1 KAILIGLPLML
12 SLFSCGESPQASFE
26 IDLNQHT
33 AFVREGL
40 HGLDE
45 PGVAS
50 IPSETTWKV
59 IPPAR
64 SPAGRPIRIHT
75 LDLSGVPHR
84 SFPQWTDSPSRDFT
98 IKTCFDVSESLLSQM
113 HSPTLQMAHIGEEWR
128 IFLNGH
134 LMAASP
140 SNGNGFSRRDYITP
154 LDVRRFQPGLNCL
167 LFAIRG
173 DPLNMETGLYYGAP
187 YRIADSTSVNR
198 ETSEAL
204 SLSLIGIYLAI
215 GLFHILFFL
224 QKKEDRYNVYFGFF
238 SALMAFWL
246 FSRTATIYTIVPEY
260 YINLRLELGS
270 VFLLLPVFASF
281 IQAAQGGV
289 HRWFLKSI
297 WGFHLVLLGIL
308 FLPSINLIQD
318 LLVIWRV
325 MAIFFLLYFLLAI
338 PLRYWRY
345 VRLFR
350 VRHGQLK
357 AMQQALF
364 NTVPGNIL
372 VGTIVVALTGL
383 VDILNASQ
391 GKGHEGITGY
401 AFLIFVGG
409 SALRIANRLLFLN
422 DTVENLNRKLR
433 HNLAELNRTNSRLSA
448 SERRYRHLIDGS
460 RDIILSIDSGG
471 IIRLASR
478 ATRSELGLG
487 PEELEGKHV
496 ESLIHG
502 DPADQFRTLEFFRE
516 RFDVFQKE
524 KESLQMKIPV
534 RTRESQAAQFQ
545 LTLQKMQGE
554 KDWEILGRLVPLKED
569 YLLQF
574 LQKEQLTFSLGNELI
589 AVEELSQRLVRN
601 IPRYVDKGQAAMIRI
616 GLREILINAIEH
628 GNLSITYE
636 EKSQELASGNYSEF
650 ISLRQADPRFRQRT
664 VTIDYNLDVNG
675 VVYRIQ
681 DQGSGFDHGDLEKKT
696 STPPDGELPLHGRGI
711 MITRN
716 AFDLVEYNEKGNEVR
731 LLKYFR

>member
-1 KAILIGLPLML
+1 MHNIFKAILLAVPMMILLG
-12 SLFSCGESPQASFE
+12 SCGEELEPRFE

-40 HGLDE
+40 HGVDE
-45 PGVAS
+45 PGSANL
-50 IPSETTWKV
+50 PSGEQWEA
-59 IPPAR
+59 IAPAR
-64 SPAGRPIRIHT
+64 NPGGRPIRIHS
-75 LDLSGVPHR
+75 LKLPGMPAR
-84 SFPQWTDSPSRDFT
+84 SFPQWSDRPVQDFT
-98 IKTCFDVSESLLSQM
+98 IKTCFEVSESLLLRM
-113 HSPTLQMAHIGEEWR
+113 HSPTLQMAHIGEQWK
-128 IFLNGH
+128 IYLNGH

-140 SNGNGFSRRDYITP
+140 SNGNAYSRRDYVAP
-154 LDVRRFQPGLNCL
+154 LDIRNFKPGRNCL
-167 LFAIRG
+167 TFAIRG
-173 DPLNMETGLYYGAP
+173 DPLNMETGLYYGGP
-187 YRIADSTSVNR
+187 YRIADSAAVNR
-198 ETSEAL
+198 DTSEAL

-215 GLFHILFFL
+215 GLFHILLFL
-224 QKKEDRYNVYFGFF
+224 QKKEDRYNIYFGCF

-246 FSRTATIYTIVPEY
+246 FSRTSAIYSFVPEY

-289 HRWFLKSI
+289 HRWFLRSI
-297 WGFHLVLLGIL
+297 WAFHLILLAIL
-308 FLPSINLIQD
+308 LLPSINLIQD

-350 VRHGQLK
+350 VRHGQFK

-372 VGTIVVALTGL
+372 VGTIVVVLTGL
-383 VDILNASQ
+383 VDILNASA
-391 GKGHEGITGY
+391 GKGNEGITGY

-433 HNLAELNRTNSRLSA
+433 HNLAELNRSNSRLSA

-460 RDIILSIDSGG
+460 RDIILSIDSSG

-516 RFDVFQKE
+516 RFEVFQKE

-545 LTLQKMQGE
+545 LTLQKMQGGE
-554 KDWEILGRLVPLKED
+554 GLGD
-569 YLLQF
+569 
-574 LQKEQLTFSLGNELI
+574 TGSSGT
-589 AVEELSQRLVRN
+589 SQRGLSAAVSTAGAAYFLSGQR
-601 IPRYVDKGQAAMIRI
+601 VDRCGGAV
-616 GLREILINAIEH
+616 
-628 GNLSITYE
+628 S
-636 EKSQELASGNYSEF
+636 ASC
-650 ISLRQADPRFRQRT
+650 
-664 VTIDYNLDVNG
+664 
-675 VVYRIQ
+675 
-681 DQGSGFDHGDLEKKT
+681 
-696 STPPDGELPLHGRGI
+696 
-711 MITRN
+711 
-716 AFDLVEYNEKGNEVR
+716 
-731 LLKYFR
+731 